1 MGAPRFAPDMAEGG
15 NIVLH
20 SIIIPCYKSSQTIR
34 KVVEMTAAE
43 LENLN
48 IHEYEFI
55 LVDDY
60 SPDGGA
66 TLDQLRALA
75 RDHAY
80 VKVIALAKNS
90 GQHNAVMAGL
100 NYASGELLIAMDDDM
115 QTHPSQLKYL
125 LAEIDKGYDIVY
137 GYYPQKKHSH
147 FRNFGSFMN
156 YFTVRILIGK
166 PKDMKTSSYW
176 VIRRF
181 VRDYVVQ
188 YKSPYTHL
196 QGLFLRTTRN
206 ISCIPI
212 KHFDREVGESGYT
225 FKKLIQLWSNIM
237 GYSVIPLRMATYCGY
252 FFSLL
257 SILGAVIVVIRKLLN
272 PAMAMG
278 WPSVMC
284 AICFFSGIIMLFLGL
299 IGEYLGRMFLG
310 MNNQPQFVVRQ
321 IYTHPDAAADV
332 ADVSVTD
339 AAHYAA
345 NVPAA
350 DVDHRTENVSATD
363 VIHHTGEVPAAD
375 ADDSTNH

>member
-1 MGAPRFAPDMAEGG
+1 M
-15 NIVLH
+15 LH
-20 SIIIPCYKSSQTIR
+20 SIIIPCYKSSRTIR
-34 KVVEMTAAE
+34 KVVEMTTAE
-43 LENLN
+43 LEALH

-66 TLDQLRALA
+66 TLDELKSLA
-75 RDHAY
+75 QDY
-80 VKVIALAKNS
+80 SFVKVISLAKNS

-100 NYASGELLIAMDDDM
+100 NYAAGELLIAMDDDM

-137 GYYPQKKHSH
+137 GYYPEKKHSL

-156 YFTVRILIGK
+156 YITVRILIGK

-212 KHFDREVGESGYT
+212 EHFDREVGESGYT
-225 FKKLIQLWSNIM
+225 LKKLLQLWSNIM

-252 FFSLL
+252 FFSVL
-257 SILGAVIVVIRKLLN
+257 SILGAVIVVIRKLLD
-272 PAMAMG
+272 PSMAIG
-278 WPSVMC
+278 WPSMMC
-284 AICFFSGIIMLFLGL
+284 AICFFSGVIMLFMGL

-310 MNNQPQFVVRQ
+310 MNRQPQFVVKKVYGHSDKTNA
-321 IYTHPDAAADV
+321 IKDSVAPENPEHPFL
-332 ADVSVTD
+332 
-339 AAHYAA
+339 
-345 NVPAA
+345 
-350 DVDHRTENVSATD
+350 
-363 VIHHTGEVPAAD
+363 
-375 ADDSTNH
+375 

>member
-1 MGAPRFAPDMAEGG
+1 
-15 NIVLH
+15 
-20 SIIIPCYKSSQTIR
+20 
-34 KVVEMTAAE
+34 MTAAE

-48 IHEYEFI
+48 IHDYEFI

-66 TLDQLRALA
+66 TLDELKSLA
-75 RDHAY
+75 QDHSY
-80 VKVIALAKNS
+80 VKAISLAKNS

-100 NYASGELLIAMDDDM
+100 NYAAGELLIAMDDDM

-137 GYYPQKKHSH
+137 GYYPEKKHSL

-156 YFTVRILIGK
+156 YITVRILIGK

-181 VRDYVVQ
+181 VRDYVIQ

-212 KHFDREVGESGYT
+212 EHFDREVGESGYT
-225 FKKLIQLWSNIM
+225 LKKLLQLWSNIM

-252 FFSLL
+252 FFSAL
-257 SILGAVIVVIRKLLN
+257 SILGAVVVVIRKLLD
-272 PAMAMG
+272 PSMAIG
-278 WPSVMC
+278 WPSMMC
-284 AICFFSGIIMLFLGL
+284 AICFFSGVIMLFMGL

-310 MNNQPQFVVRQ
+310 MNRQPQFVVKQ
-321 IYTHPDAAADV
+321 IYTHSDQTAVPDDTGAA
-332 ADVSVTD
+332 
-339 AAHYAA
+339 
-345 NVPAA
+345 
-350 DVDHRTENVSATD
+350 EKLLQ
-363 VIHHTGEVPAAD
+363 EEKK
-375 ADDSTNH
+375 

>member
-1 MGAPRFAPDMAEGG
+1 M
-15 NIVLH
+15 LH
-20 SIIIPCYKSSQTIR
+20 SIIIPCYKSSRTIR
-34 KVVEMTAAE
+34 KVVEMTTAE
-43 LENLN
+43 LEALH

-66 TLDQLRALA
+66 TLDELKSLA
-75 RDHAY
+75 QEY
-80 VKVIALAKNS
+80 SFVKVISLAKNS

-100 NYASGELLIAMDDDM
+100 NYAAGELLIAMDDDM

-137 GYYPQKKHSH
+137 GYYPEKKHSL

-156 YFTVRILIGK
+156 YITVRILIGK

-212 KHFDREVGESGYT
+212 EHFDREVGESGYT
-225 FKKLIQLWSNIM
+225 LKKLLQLWSNIM

-252 FFSLL
+252 FFSVL
-257 SILGAVIVVIRKLLN
+257 SILGAVIVVIRKLLD
-272 PAMAMG
+272 PSMAIG
-278 WPSVMC
+278 WPSMMC
-284 AICFFSGIIMLFLGL
+284 AICFFSGVIMLFMGL

-310 MNNQPQFVVRQ
+310 MNRQPQFVVKKV
-321 IYTHPDAAADV
+321 YGHSDK
-332 ADVSVTD
+332 TD
-339 AAHYAA
+339 AIKDT
-345 NVPAA
+345 VMP
-350 DVDHRTENVSATD
+350 ENSED
-363 VIHHTGEVPAAD
+363 PFL
-375 ADDSTNH
+375 

>member
-1 MGAPRFAPDMAEGG
+1 M
-15 NIVLH
+15 LH

-34 KVVEMTAAE
+34 KMVEMTAAE
-43 LENLN
+43 LEQLN
-48 IHEYEFI
+48 IHSYEFI

-66 TLDQLRALA
+66 TIDALKSLA
-75 RDHAY
+75 SDYAF
-80 VKVIALAKNS
+80 VKVISLAKNS

-100 NYASGELLIAMDDDM
+100 NYASGDLLIAMDDDM
-115 QTHPSQLKYL
+115 QTHPSQLRYL

-137 GYYPQKKHSH
+137 GYYPQKKHSL

-156 YFTVRILIGK
+156 YLTIRILIGK

-188 YKSPYTHL
+188 YQSPYTHL

-225 FKKLIQLWSNIM
+225 LKKLLQLWSNIM
-237 GYSVIPLRMATYCGY
+237 GYSVVPLRMATYCGY

-257 SILGAVIVVIRKLLN
+257 SILGAIYVVIRKLLV
-272 PAMAMG
+272 PTMAIG

-284 AICFFSGIIMLFLGL
+284 AICFFSGIMMLFMGL

-310 MNNQPQFVVRQ
+310 MNHQPQFVVKEVYAQ
-321 IYTHPDAAADV
+321 NSHAEDEPTSAKPDSLLQEDL
-332 ADVSVTD
+332 
-339 AAHYAA
+339 
-345 NVPAA
+345 
-350 DVDHRTENVSATD
+350 
-363 VIHHTGEVPAAD
+363 
-375 ADDSTNH
+375 

>member
-1 MGAPRFAPDMAEGG
+1 MIAPQERFRHRPAQTLFAQIRNGSRRKNM
-15 NIVLH
+15 LH
-20 SIIIPCYKSSQTIR
+20 SIIIPCYKSSRTIR
-34 KVVEMTAAE
+34 KVVEMTAEE
-43 LENLN
+43 LNNLN
-48 IHEYEFI
+48 ISEYEFV

-66 TLDQLRALA
+66 TLDELRALA
-75 RDHAY
+75 RDY
-80 VKVIALAKNS
+80 SFVKVISLAKNA

-100 NYASGELLIAMDDDM
+100 NYASGDLLIAMDDDM

-125 LAEIDKGYDIVY
+125 LAKIDKGYDIVY
-137 GYYPQKKHSH
+137 GYYPEKKHSI
-147 FRNFGSFMN
+147 FRNFGSFVN
-156 YFTVRILIGK
+156 YITVRILIGK
-166 PKDMKTSSYW
+166 PKDMRTSSYW

-252 FFSLL
+252 FFSML

-272 PAMAMG
+272 PAMAIG
-278 WPSVMC
+278 WPSMMC
-284 AICFFSGIIMLFLGL
+284 AICFFSGIIMLFMGL

-310 MNNQPQFVVRQ
+310 MNRQPQFVVKKV
-321 IYTHPDAAADV
+321 YEHSD
-332 ADVSVTD
+332 
-339 AAHYAA
+339 
-345 NVPAA
+345 
-350 DVDHRTENVSATD
+350 TENN
-363 VIHHTGEVPAAD
+363 
-375 ADDSTNH
+375 TNNQPLQEEKS

>member
-1 MGAPRFAPDMAEGG
+1 M
-15 NIVLH
+15 LH

-34 KVVEMTAAE
+34 KMVEMTAAE
-43 LENLN
+43 LERLD
-48 IHEYEFI
+48 IHSYEFI

-66 TLDQLRALA
+66 TIDELKSLA
-75 RDHAY
+75 SDYAF
-80 VKVIALAKNS
+80 VKVISLAKNS

-100 NYASGELLIAMDDDM
+100 NYASGDLLIAMDDDM
-115 QTHPSQLKYL
+115 QTHPSQLRYL

-137 GYYPQKKHSH
+137 GYYPQKKHSL

-156 YFTVRILIGK
+156 YLTVRILIGK

-188 YKSPYTHL
+188 YQSPYTHL

-225 FKKLIQLWSNIM
+225 LKKLLQLWSNIM
-237 GYSVIPLRMATYCGY
+237 GYSVVPLRMATYCGY

-257 SILGAVIVVIRKLLN
+257 SILGAIYVVIRKLLV
-272 PAMAMG
+272 PTMAIG

-284 AICFFSGIIMLFLGL
+284 AICFFSGIMMLFMGL

-310 MNNQPQFVVRQ
+310 MNHQPQFVVKEVYAQ
-321 IYTHPDAAADV
+321 NSHAEDEPTSAKPDSLLQEDL
-332 ADVSVTD
+332 
-339 AAHYAA
+339 
-345 NVPAA
+345 
-350 DVDHRTENVSATD
+350 
-363 VIHHTGEVPAAD
+363 
-375 ADDSTNH
+375 